1 MSNYDKFKRIYEEID
16 ELIKNEVTSE
26 DPEFVTWHTKTERF
40 IRNKY
45 GEGIEFRDFSNITFG
60 LMVYT
65 FTETHEDYVR
75 ACKEGLE
82 QTKAIFKVYLEE
94 MEDEINDTNEKKVDL
109 DKIKSNFS
117 KVFIVHGHDG
127 ELKESVARMVER
139 QGIEAI
145 ILNEKANR
153 GSTIIEKFEENSDS
167 AAAICLFTA
176 DDIAK
181 GKTDSDYKVR
191 ARQNVVFETGYF
203 MGKLGRK
210 NVIML
215 ADNDIEIPSD
225 LSGVVYTNN
234 QYWQIEVFKELKAIG
249 YNIDMNK
256 IF

>member
-1 MSNYDKFKRIYEEID
+1 MSDYDKFKKIYEEID
-16 ELIKNEVTSE
+16 ELIKDEVTST
-26 DPEFVTWHTKTERF
+26 DPEFVTWHTKAERF

-45 GEGIEFRDFSNITFG
+45 GDGIEFRDFSSITFT
-60 LMVYT
+60 LMLYT
-65 FTETHEDYVR
+65 FTETRKDYVR
-75 ACKEGLE
+75 ACKGGLE
-82 QTKAIFKVYLEE
+82 QTKAIFKAYLEE
-94 MEDEINDTNEKKVDL
+94 MEDEINDANEENIDL

-127 ELKESVARMVER
+127 ELKESVARMIER

-153 GSTIIEKFEENSDS
+153 GLTIIEKFEENSDS

-181 GKTDSDYKVR
+181 SKEESDYKVR

-203 MGKLGRK
+203 MGKLGRQ

-234 QYWQIEVFKELKAIG
+234 QYWQIEILKELNEIG

-256 IF
+256 IL

>member
-1 MSNYDKFKRIYEEID
+1 MSDYDKLKKIYDEID

-26 DPEFVTWHTKTERF
+26 DPEFVTWYTKAERF

-45 GEGIEFRDFSNITFG
+45 GEGMEFRDFSNITFG

-65 FTETHEDYVR
+65 FTETREDYVR
-75 ACKEGLE
+75 ACKGGLE
-82 QTKAIFKVYLEE
+82 QIKAIFKAYLDE
-94 MEDEINDTNEKKVDL
+94 MEDEINDISEDKVYF
-109 DKIKSNFS
+109 DKIKSNFF

-153 GSTIIEKFEENSDS
+153 GLTIIEKFEENSDS

-181 GKTDSDYKVR
+181 SKEESDYKAR

-203 MGKLGRK
+203 MGKLGRQ
-210 NVIML
+210 NVIMI

-234 QYWQIEVFKELKAIG
+234 QYWQIEILKELKEIG

-256 IF
+256 IL